1 VTTYVSVLLSR
12 TIKVNMG
19 REPSTE
25 CLSQFTLQPGGKT
38 LSRGKM
44 RKIIVTLFLIKR
56 RRRPKTS

>member
-1 VTTYVSVLLSR
+1 VTTYVLVLLSR

-25 CLSQFTLQPGGKT
+25 GLSQFTLQPGGKT